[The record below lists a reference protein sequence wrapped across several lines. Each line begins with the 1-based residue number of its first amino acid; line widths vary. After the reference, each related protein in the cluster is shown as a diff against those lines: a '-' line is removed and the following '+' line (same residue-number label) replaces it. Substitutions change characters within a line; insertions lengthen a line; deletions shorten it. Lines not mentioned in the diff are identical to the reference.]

1 MPQIISLII
10 LGTAIWYT
18 LKIRKQA
25 KAGQAIDGLGGGEKV
40 YVWIS
45 SLLNPIFSGAAFYYG
60 WKKLL
65 PHKAKQ
71 ANAISL
77 WAFLIEVVLGIV
89 YFFAIASA
97 SH

>member
-10 LGTAIWYT
+10 LATAIWYT
-18 LKIRKQA
+18 LKVRKSA
-25 KAGQAIDGLGGGEKV
+25 RAGQAIDSLGEGEKV
-40 YVWIS
+40 YVWVS
-45 SLLNPIFSGAAFYYG
+45 SLLNPVFSGAAFYYG

-77 WAFLIEVVLGIV
+77 WAFLIELVLGAAL
-89 YFFAIASA
+89 FFALSQ
-97 SH
+97 

>member
-10 LGTAIWYT
+10 LVTAIWYT
-18 LKIRKQA
+18 VKVRKLA
-25 KAGQAIDGLGGGEKV
+25 RAGQAVDSLGGGEKV
-40 YVWIS
+40 YIWVS
-45 SLLNPIFSGAAFYYG
+45 SLLNPVFSGAAFYYG

-77 WAFLIEVVLGIV
+77 WAFLIELVLGVVL
-89 YFFAIASA
+89 FFAL